1 MERVKNILS
10 HTDNNTPV
18 LLEYC
23 QRRYETNQ
31 QKKWYK
37 SIWHLLAKTHLT
49 IESFVID
56 YCRQNNR
63 PLKFIDIDIREPL
76 KRYYK
81 RYPVHF
87 LIDICKKLLG
97 YTYVD
102 TTQLEIALD
111 STNYIDPITAKW
123 TMLEQRD
130 TYMAKQIKQYI
141 DEYKTHGT
149 RKTHK
154 LRNIIVIVG
163 KAHVPGILEK
173 L

>member
-1 MERVKNILS
+1 M
-10 HTDNNTPV
+10 
-18 LLEYC
+18 
-23 QRRYETNQ
+23 
-31 QKKWYK
+31 
-37 SIWHLLAKTHLT
+37 T

-102 TTQLEIALD
+102 TTQLEITLN

-141 DEYKTHGT
+141 DEYKTHET
-149 RKTHK
+149 RETHK